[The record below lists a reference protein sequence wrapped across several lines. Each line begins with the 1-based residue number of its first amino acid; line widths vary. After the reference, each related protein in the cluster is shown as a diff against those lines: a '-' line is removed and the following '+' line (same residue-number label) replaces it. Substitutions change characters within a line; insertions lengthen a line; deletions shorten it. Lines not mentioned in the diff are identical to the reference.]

1 MKNYLN
7 EIGKFPTPTQE
18 HYLEYFK
25 TKSDKVKNFIIEG
38 NLQLVY
44 QQGKKYQKYVDIE
57 TFEDVIFEGN
67 LGLIKAVEKFNP
79 NKGYKFST
87 YAAFWIASSM
97 ISFLKNNSKT
107 ADKTISL
114 ENEFT
119 NLDEEEGSNFID
131 LIASEEPD
139 TKELDNYY
147 LAKNLTKLQNVLTTR
162 EYDVLCYSFGVDG
175 YEELDLNEIAYRLEY
190 TPETIRSI
198 REGALKKI
206 RGVYSLNDF

>member
-44 QQGKKYQKYVDIE
+44 QQGKKYQKYVDME

>member
-44 QQGKKYQKYVDIE
+44 QQGKKYQKYVDAE

-175 YEELDLNEIAYRLEY
+175 YEELDLNEIASRLEY